1 MLLTTTPRSLVVF
14 DLDFTLW
21 HRPRFRAGRGPPWTV
36 EDGGLG
42 GVRSATGDLLY
53 LYPASRRALLELS
66 DAEVPVAVA
75 SRTHRGQWARQWL
88 ELLRVEP
95 GGRTVADVVGRGPV
109 VIRDGPKPNHLR
121 EIERQSG
128 VPLERMLFFDDDR
141 ADVERAE
148 AIGCTAVHVAAL
160 DRRRGRCGL
169 TDEHFRDGMRRHAA
183 RWAAAA
189 GDEGGAA
196 RRGTEDPCR

>member
-1 MLLTTTPRSLVVF
+1 MLATATARSLVVF

-21 HRPRFRAGRGPPWTV
+21 HRPRFRGGRGPPWTV

-42 GVRSATGDLLY
+42 GVRGASGDLLY
-53 LYPASRRALLELS
+53 LYPASRRALLELA
-66 DAEVPVAVA
+66 DADVPVAVV

-88 ELLRVEP
+88 GLLLLEP
-95 GGRTVADVVGRGPV
+95 GGRTVADVIGSGPV

-121 EIERQSG
+121 EIQRQSG
-128 VPLERMLFFDDDR
+128 VPVERMLFFDDDR
-141 ADVERAE
+141 ADVRRAE
-148 AIGCTAVHVAAL
+148 AIGCTAVHTAAL

-183 RWAAAA
+183 RWAT
-189 GDEGGAA
+189 GDGDVGVEYPP
-196 RRGTEDPCR
+196 TI